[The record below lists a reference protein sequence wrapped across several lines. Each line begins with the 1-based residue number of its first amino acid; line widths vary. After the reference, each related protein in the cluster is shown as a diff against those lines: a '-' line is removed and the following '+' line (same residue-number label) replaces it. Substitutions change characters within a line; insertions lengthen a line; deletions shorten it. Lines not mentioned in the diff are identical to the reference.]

1 VVQVTEKGTN
11 GCNGVLK
18 TYPVGIWNTA
28 VSNVSNN
35 NDFILFP
42 NPTNQFININYLGST
57 INNLNITVFDML
69 GKKVL
74 SQDIN
79 LDNNNQQVLDLAN
92 LAKGVYIIKLVSDNF
107 SGSKIITKE

>member
-1 VVQVTEKGTN
+1 
-11 GCNGVLK
+11 
-18 TYPVGIWNTA
+18 
-28 VSNVSNN
+28 
-35 NDFILFP
+35 
-42 NPTNQFININYLGST
+42 
-57 INNLNITVFDML
+57 ML

-79 LDNNNQQVLDLAN
+79 FDNNNQQVLDLAN

>member
-1 VVQVTEKGTN
+1 
-11 GCNGVLK
+11 
-18 TYPVGIWNTA
+18 
-28 VSNVSNN
+28 
-35 NDFILFP
+35 
-42 NPTNQFININYLGST
+42 
-57 INNLNITVFDML
+57 ML

-79 LDNNNQQVLDLAN
+79 LNNNNQQVLDLAN